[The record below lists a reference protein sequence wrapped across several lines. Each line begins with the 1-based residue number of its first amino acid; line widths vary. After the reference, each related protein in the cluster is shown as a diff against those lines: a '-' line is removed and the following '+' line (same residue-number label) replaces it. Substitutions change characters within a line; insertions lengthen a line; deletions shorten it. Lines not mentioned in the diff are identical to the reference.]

1 MSEEKRDKMP
11 PIPANVE
18 KLLNPLQL
26 MAIRNV
32 GNFGWELHFVR
43 RNGIDIPVPVVK
55 GADGKAIGV
64 IDEDGRVDTNS
75 DLLVRDK

>member
-1 MSEEKRDKMP
+1 MSKDNRDKMP

-43 RNGIDIPVPVVK
+43 RNGVDIPVPVVK

-64 IDEDGRVDTNS
+64 IDENGRVDTNS
-75 DLLVRDK
+75 KLIIRSK

>member
-1 MSEEKRDKMP
+1 MSKDNRDKMP
-11 PIPANVE
+11 PIPANVD

-43 RNGIDIPVPVVK
+43 RNGVEIPVPVVK

-64 IDEDGRVDTNS
+64 IDENGRVDTNS
-75 DLLVRDK
+75 KLIIRSK

>member
-1 MSEEKRDKMP
+1 MSKENRDRMR

-26 MAIRNV
+26 MAIRNL
-32 GNFGWELHFVR
+32 GNFGWELHFV
-43 RNGIDIPVPVVK
+43 NGIEIPIPVVK

-64 IDEDGRVDTNS
+64 IDEEGRVDTNS
-75 DLLVRDK
+75 DLMIRDK

>member
-1 MSEEKRDKMP
+1 MSKDNRDKMP

-43 RNGIDIPVPVVK
+43 RHGVDIPVPVVK

-64 IDEDGRVDTNS
+64 IDENGRVDTNS
-75 DLLVRDK
+75 KLIIRSK